1 MEAVGECERN
11 KPMAMVNFSE
21 KEIRFLNYMRVGRLA
36 TTDGEAIHLVPIC
49 PVFDGTVFYMAT
61 HAKTRKVR
69 NLRMNSQTTLL
80 IDQYSE
86 DWMRHVAV
94 MMTGIVEIIEKG
106 PDFEKAKELLEAK
119 YQQYNE
125 LFSIRGGESVI
136 LCFTPTKAVTWDY
149 NAGELNEP
157 H

>member
-1 MEAVGECERN
+1 
-11 KPMAMVNFSE
+11 MAMVNFRE

-36 TTDGEAIHLVPIC
+36 TTDGDAIHLVPIC

-69 NLRMNSQTTLL
+69 NLRKNNKATLL

-94 MMTGIVEIIEKG
+94 MMRGTVEISEKG
-106 PDFEKAKELLEAK
+106 PEFEKAKELLNAK

-125 LFSIRGGESVI
+125 LFPIREGESVI
-136 LCFTPTKAVTWDY
+136 MCFKPTKAVTWDY

>member
-1 MEAVGECERN
+1 
-11 KPMAMVNFSE
+11 MATVNLSE

-36 TTDGEAIHLVPIC
+36 TTDGKAIHLVPIC
-49 PVFDGTVFYMAT
+49 PVFDGAVFYMAT

-69 NLRMNSQTTLL
+69 NLQKNNEATLL

-86 DWMRHVAV
+86 DWMRHVAT
-94 MMTGIVEIIEKG
+94 MMTGTVDIIEKG
-106 PDFEKAKELLEAK
+106 QEFERAKALLEAK

-125 LFSIRGGESVI
+125 LFPIQEGESVI

-149 NAGELNEP
+149 VVGELREP
-157 H
+157 Q

>member
-1 MEAVGECERN
+1 MNV
-11 KPMAMVNFSE
+11 KFSE
-21 KEIRFLNYMRVGRLA
+21 KESRFLKSMRVGRLA
-36 TTDGEAIHLVPIC
+36 TTDGEAVHLVPIC

-69 NLRMNSQTTLL
+69 NLRKNNQATLL

-86 DWMRHVAV
+86 DWTRHVAA
-94 MMTGIVEIIEKG
+94 MMTGTVDIIDKG
-106 PDFEKAKELLEAK
+106 PEFQKGKALLEAK

-125 LFSIRGGESVI
+125 LFPIKEGESVI
-136 LCFTPTKAVTWDY
+136 MCFKASKAVTWDY
-149 NAGELNEP
+149 VVGELREP

>member
-1 MEAVGECERN
+1 MNV
-11 KPMAMVNFSE
+11 KFSE
-21 KEIRFLNYMRVGRLA
+21 KEIRFLTYIRVGRLA

-49 PVFDGTVFYMAT
+49 PVFDRTVFYMAT

-69 NLRMNSQTTLL
+69 NLRTNHNATLL

-94 MMTGIVEIIEKG
+94 MMTGTVDIIETG
-106 PDFEKAKELLEAK
+106 SEFDRRKALLEAK
-119 YQQYNE
+119 FQQYNE
-125 LFSIRGGESVI
+125 LFPIREGESVI
-136 LCFTPTKAVTWDY
+136 LCFKPAKAVTWDY
-149 NAGELNEP
+149 VAGELNEP

>member
-1 MEAVGECERN
+1 
-11 KPMAMVNFSE
+11 
-21 KEIRFLNYMRVGRLA
+21 MRVGRLA

-69 NLRMNSQTTLL
+69 NLRKNNRATLL

-86 DWMRHVAV
+86 DWMRHVAA
-94 MMTGIVEIIEKG
+94 MMTGTIDIIDKG
-106 PDFEKAKELLEAK
+106 SEFEKAKALLEAK
-119 YQQYNE
+119 YQQYSE
-125 LFSIRGGESVI
+125 LFPIKEGESSI
-136 LCFTPTKAVTWDY
+136 LSFKPINAVTWDY
-149 NAGELNEP
+149 ALGELNEP

>member
-1 MEAVGECERN
+1 MAT
-11 KPMAMVNFSE
+11 PMFSE
-21 KEIRFLNYMRVGRLA
+21 KEIRFLNYMRVGHLA
-36 TTDGEAIHLVPIC
+36 STDGDAIHLVPIC

-69 NLRMNSQTTLL
+69 NLRKHNKATLL

-86 DWMRHVAV
+86 DWMRHVAA
-94 MMTGIVEIIEKG
+94 MMTGTVDIVDKG
-106 PDFEKAKELLEAK
+106 AEFDKAKALLEAK

-125 LFSIRGGESVI
+125 LVPIKEGESVI
-136 LCFTPTKAVTWDY
+136 MCFKPTKLVTWDY
-149 NAGELNEP
+149 LLGELNEP

>member
-1 MEAVGECERN
+1 
-11 KPMAMVNFSE
+11 MAMVKFSE

-36 TTDGEAIHLVPIC
+36 TADGEAIHLVPIC
-49 PVFDGTVFYMAT
+49 PVFDGSVFYMAT

-69 NLRMNSQTTLL
+69 NLRQNNRASLL

-86 DWMRHVAV
+86 DWLRHVAA
-94 MMTGIVEIIEKG
+94 MLTGTVDIIEKG
-106 PDFEKAKELLEAK
+106 QEFERAKALLEAK

-125 LFSIRGGESVI
+125 LFPIKEDESVI
-136 LCFTPTKAVTWDY
+136 LRFTPTKAVTWDY
-149 NAGELNEP
+149 AVGELREP